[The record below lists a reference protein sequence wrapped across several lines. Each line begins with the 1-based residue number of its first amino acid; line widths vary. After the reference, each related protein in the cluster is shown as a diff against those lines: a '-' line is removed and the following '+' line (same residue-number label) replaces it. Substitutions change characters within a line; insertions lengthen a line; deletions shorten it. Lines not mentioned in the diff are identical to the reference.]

1 MSTVNDLTAK
11 ERLVG
16 ILRHRQID
24 RPPVICTGGMMNAAI
39 VDVMNRTGHTLP
51 EAHSDAVLMAEL
63 AGDVYQQT
71 GFENLGIPFCLTVE
85 AEVLGSAI
93 NIGDRA
99 CEPKIASEAFSSTAQ
114 VLFKDLDEL
123 LSAGRIHAV
132 ATAATILADRYPDV
146 PVIGNVTGPISTTA
160 SIVDPMRF
168 LKDMAKDKAS
178 THRAI
183 SYATDFLCKYVQLLL
198 DHGVTLISIGDPTA
212 TGEILGPR
220 FFEEYAVRY
229 LNRVIDTVHA
239 AGGLI
244 IVHICGNINS
254 VKRLI
259 PEIRSDAISTDAMVN
274 LRLLK
279 EEYPQLTTMG
289 NLSTYLLQFGS
300 ADKIAMQARRLVQ
313 DGIDIISPACGLST
327 STSLE
332 NIRAM
337 TEAVKECHLADGSLS
352 DVGISMK

>member
-1 MSTVNDLTAK
+1 M
-11 ERLVG
+11 
-16 ILRHRQID
+16 
-24 RPPVICTGGMMNAAI
+24 
-39 VDVMNRTGHTLP
+39 
-51 EAHSDAVLMAEL
+51 
-63 AGDVYQQT
+63 
-71 GFENLGIPFCLTVE
+71 
-85 AEVLGSAI
+85 LGSAI
-93 NIGDRA
+93 NIGDLA

-114 VLFKDLDEL
+114 VVFQDLDEL

-132 ATAATILADRYPDV
+132 AAAAAILADRYPDV
-146 PVIGNVTGPISTTA
+146 PVIGNVTGPISATA

-168 LKDMAKDKAS
+168 LKDLAKDKAS
-178 THRAI
+178 AHRAI
-183 SYATDFLCKYVQLLL
+183 SYVTDFLCKYVQLLL

-229 LNRVIDTVHA
+229 LNRVIDTAHA

-254 VKRLI
+254 VKKFI
-259 PEIRSDAISTDAMVN
+259 PQIRSDAISTDAMVN

-289 NLSTYLLQFGS
+289 NLSTYLLQSGS
-300 ADKIAMQARRLVQ
+300 ADKIAKQARRLVQ

-327 STSLE
+327 STLLE

-337 TEAVKECHLADGSLS
+337 TEAVKECASSVSLNSTNVADGAQA
-352 DVGISMK
+352 MRQ